1 MEKEMKKNMLTQV
14 VLGLIVFS
22 FCISGCDRMN
32 GQSTNQLFASGTIAA
47 KDVKISSEIG
57 GTVIDI
63 AVQEGDVV
71 ASGDILFHLDDEIVQ
86 AQYSQAEAAVEVAN
100 AAVSA
105 AQAQLDNAKLQYEI
119 TLQAARVQDT
129 EARAAVWQTP
139 QSSEIELP
147 TWYFGKD
154 EKIVAAQAEVEF
166 TEERLEETL
175 TNLEDGLSDSS
186 SSNFIEAEE
195 RLANAQVA
203 FTNAAYVLEQ
213 AKAALDNAGLERLAQ
228 EAYDAALAELE
239 ASQLEYD
246 RLLTT
251 AEAEEVLE
259 ARAKVA
265 LAQALYD
272 HAVDTLIRLQTGE
285 DALQVEAAFLN
296 ISMAETA
303 LEQAEAGLSQ
313 AEAAL
318 NLLEIQIKKTIVYA
332 PMDGII
338 LSRNLEIGETVAPGV
353 PVMVIGQLEGV
364 ELVVYIPEAQYGK
377 ISLGQEV
384 SIAVD
389 SFPGETFIGEVVHI
403 SDQAEFTPRNIQ
415 TEEGRRATVYAVKL
429 QVPNPEGKLKPGMPA
444 DVTFKITQ

>member
-1 MEKEMKKNMLTQV
+1 MEKKMKKNMLTRV
-14 VLGLIVFS
+14 VLVLIVLS
-22 FCISGCDRMN
+22 LYISGCDSLN
-32 GQSTNQLFASGTIAA
+32 SQSANQLFASGTIAA
-47 KDVKISSEIG
+47 NDVKISPEIG

-63 AVQEGDVV
+63 AVKEGDVV
-71 ASGDILFHLDDEIVQ
+71 ASGDILLFLNDEIVQ
-86 AQYSQAEAAVEVAN
+86 AQYIQAEAAVEVAN

-105 AQAQLDNAKLQYEI
+105 AQTQLDNAKLQYEI

-147 TWYFGKD
+147 TWYFVKD
-154 EKIVAAQAEVEF
+154 EKIAAAQAEVEF
-166 TEERLEETL
+166 TAERIEEALA
-175 TNLEDGLSDSS
+175 NLEDVLSDSS
-186 SSNFIEAEE
+186 SSDFIEAEE

-203 FTNAAYVLEQ
+203 FNNAAYVLEQ
-213 AKAALDNAGLERLAQ
+213 AKAALDNDELEKLAQ
-228 EAYDAALAELE
+228 EAFDAALAELE

-246 RLLTT
+246 RVLTT
-251 AEAEEVLE
+251 AEAEDVLE

-272 HAVDTLIRLQTGE
+272 NAVDTLIRLQTGD
-285 DALQVEAAFLN
+285 DALQVDVAFLN

-303 LEQAEAGLSQ
+303 LKQAEAGLSQ
-313 AEAAL
+313 TEAAL
-318 NLLEIQIKKTIVYA
+318 NLLEIQIKKTIVFA

-338 LSRNLEIGETVAPGV
+338 LSRNLEIGETVTPGV
-353 PVMVIGQLEGV
+353 PVMVIGQLKDV

-389 SFPGETFIGEVVHI
+389 SFPVETFTGEVVQI

-415 TEEGRRATVYAVKL
+415 TVEGRRATVYAVKL
-429 QVPNPEGKLKPGMPA
+429 QVPNQEGKLKPGMPA
-444 DVTFKITQ
+444 DVTFNFND

>member
-1 MEKEMKKNMLTQV
+1 MKKNILTQV
-14 VLGLIVFS
+14 VLVLIVLS
-22 FCISGCDRMN
+22 LCISGCDSLN

-47 KDVKISSEIG
+47 NDVKISSEIG

-63 AVQEGDVV
+63 AVKEGDVV
-71 ASGDILFHLDDEIVQ
+71 ASGDILFHLDDVIVQ

-105 AQAQLDNAKLQYEI
+105 AQTQLDNAKLQYEI

-139 QSSEIELP
+139 QFSEIELP
-147 TWYFGKD
+147 TWYFVKD
-154 EKIVAAQAEVEF
+154 EKIATAQAEVEF
-166 TEERLEETL
+166 TEERIEEAL
-175 TNLEDGLSDSS
+175 ANLEDDLSDSS
-186 SSNFIEAEE
+186 SSDFIEAEE

-213 AKAALDNAGLERLAQ
+213 AKAALDNDELERLAQ

-272 HAVDTLIRLQTGE
+272 HALDTLIRLQTGE
-285 DALQVEAAFLN
+285 DALQVKVAFLN
-296 ISMAETA
+296 ISIAKTA

-318 NLLEIQIKKTIVYA
+318 SLLEIQIQKTIVYA
-332 PMDGII
+332 PIDGII

-353 PVMVIGQLEGV
+353 PLMVIGQLDDV
-364 ELVVYIPEAQYGK
+364 ELVVYVPEAQYGK
-377 ISLGQEV
+377 IYLGQEV
-384 SIAVD
+384 PITVD

-429 QVPNPEGKLKPGMPA
+429 QVPNPKGKLKPGMPA
-444 DVTFKITQ
+444 DVTFNINQ

>member
-1 MEKEMKKNMLTQV
+1 MEKNLLTQV
-14 VLGLIVFS
+14 VLVLITLS
-22 FCISGCDRMN
+22 LCISGCDSLN
-32 GQSTNQLFASGTIAA
+32 GQSTNEIFASGTISA
-47 KDVKISSEIG
+47 KDVKISSAVG

-63 AVQEGDVV
+63 AVKEGDVV
-71 ASGDILFHLDDEIVQ
+71 ASGDILFHLDDVIVQ

-105 AQAQLDNAKLQYEI
+105 AQTQLDNAKLQYEI

-139 QSSEIELP
+139 QFSEIELP
-147 TWYFGKD
+147 TWYFVKD
-154 EKIVAAQAEVEF
+154 EKIATAQAEVEF
-166 TEERLEETL
+166 TEERIEEAL
-175 TNLEDGLSDSS
+175 ANLEDDLSDSS
-186 SSNFIEAEE
+186 SSDFIEAEE

-213 AKAALDNAGLERLAQ
+213 AKAALDNDELERLAQ

-272 HAVDTLIRLQTGE
+272 HALDTLIRLQTGE
-285 DALQVEAAFLN
+285 DALQVKVAFLN
-296 ISMAETA
+296 ISIAKTA

-318 NLLEIQIKKTIVYA
+318 SLLEIQIQKTIVYA
-332 PMDGII
+332 PIDGII
-338 LSRNLEIGETVAPGV
+338 LSRNLETGETVAPGV
-353 PVMVIGQLEGV
+353 PLMVIGQLDGV
-364 ELVVYIPEAQYGK
+364 ELVVYVPEAQYGK
-377 ISLGQEV
+377 IYLGQEV
-384 SIAVD
+384 PITVD

-429 QVPNPEGKLKPGMPA
+429 QVPNPKGKLKPGMPA
-444 DVTFKITQ
+444 DVTFNINQ